1 MPRTSKPA
9 SALAR
14 LPKTELVRTYVWEK
28 PVRIAHWLI
37 FFAFLSLS
45 FTGLYMHRPF
55 LVPAGRAPF
64 LMAQMRFVHVVSGF
78 VLIGAFAFRIYWF
91 FKGNFWSKWYAYIPI
106 HLEQWRGIGSMLE
119 FYLFMRFEP
128 GRRGVGHNPLA
139 ALSYVVIYLL
149 ILVEILTGVFLFS
162 RVLGN
167 PVLNQA
173 IGWLPL
179 FIDPAYL
186 RLIHYFLMFVF
197 FAFVIFHVY
206 LSVLISIKEENGLL
220 DSIFSGWKFVP
231 AGELRHEI
239 AAIPEARRF
248 AKRYQLLPRG
258 TPAEERAG
266 IVPKPRPGPGPVALF
281 RNWISYAG
289 TGLAAVGVVVFV
301 VLTAYHTIGGG
312 ALTEPYGDLVIFF
325 VPPLFVMAGVV
336 VVLIG
341 MWVQWMRWRAHKP
354 LAFARYPKW
363 DLNLASE
370 RKALLA
376 VAIGAA
382 ILCVPAIYGTDQAY
396 LYTDAV
402 PFCGA
407 TCHSMT
413 PEYVTY
419 QRSPH
424 AHVACAQCH
433 VGPGATGYIAS
444 KVRGM
449 VELVETIQNDFPRP
463 IPVPVVSLRPIR
475 VNCEQCHWPANFFGA
490 REVRRTH
497 FLADEQN
504 TRWNID
510 MLVLVGGGPPGDAAR
525 MGIHWHVAG
534 KVEYLA
540 SDAEKQNITWVRS
553 VDPITGA
560 AKVYT
565 SQAQPPAARAAGEI
579 HTMDCVDCHNRPSH
593 ILHSPDRSV
602 DVALAD
608 GHIDP
613 SLPFIKQQG
622 VAALTASYTGR
633 EQAMQ
638 GIDSSLR
645 GYYEKS
651 YPQIYTGKRQAV
663 EGAIAHLRNTYDHS
677 FFPAM
682 KVRWDTYATNDTHFY
697 SVGCFRCHDGQ
708 HKSVDGSVIRSDC
721 DTCHTILRQGKAG
734 SEQFATGAKGLT
746 FDHPVDIGN
755 TWAEQACSSCH
766 TGGAL

>member
-1 MPRTSKPA
+1 VPKTSKPA

-14 LPKTELVRTYVWEK
+14 LPITELVRTYVWEK
-28 PVRIAHWLI
+28 PVRIVHWLI
-37 FFAFLSLS
+37 FFAFVSLS

-64 LMAQMRFVHVVSGF
+64 LMAKMRFVHVVSGF
-78 VLIGAFAFRIYWF
+78 VLIGAFAFRVYWF
-91 FKGNFWSKWYAYIPI
+91 FKGNFWARWSAYFPI
-106 HLEQWRGIGSMLE
+106 HREQWRGMGSMLE
-119 FYLFMRFEP
+119 FYLFMKFTP
-128 GRRGVGHNPLA
+128 GPRVGHNPLA
-139 ALSYVVIYLL
+139 ALSYVIIYLL
-149 ILVEILTGVFLFS
+149 ILVEILTGLFLFS

-167 PVLNQA
+167 PVLNQYIA
-173 IGWLPL
+173 WLPQ

-186 RLIHYFLMFVF
+186 RLIHYFLTFVF
-197 FAFVIFHVY
+197 FAFIIFHVY
-206 LSVLISIKEENGLL
+206 LSVLISIEEENGLL
-220 DSIFSGWKFVP
+220 DSILSGWKFVP

-266 IVPKPRPGPGPVALF
+266 KAPKPRPGPGPVALF

-289 TGLAAVGVVVFV
+289 TGIAAVGVLVFA

-325 VPPLFVMAGVV
+325 VPPLFVLAGVAV
-336 VVLIG
+336 ILIG
-341 MWVQWMRWRAHKP
+341 MYVQWIRWRMHKP

-363 DLNLASE
+363 DLNLARE

-376 VAIGAA
+376 VAMGAA
-382 ILCVPAIYGTDQAY
+382 VLSIPAIYGSGQAY

-419 QRSPH
+419 RLSPH
-424 AHVACAQCH
+424 ANVACAQCH
-433 VGPGATGYIAS
+433 VGPGATGYIES

-449 VELVETIQNDFPRP
+449 VELVETIQDDYPRP
-463 IPVPVVSLRPIR
+463 IPVPVTALRPIR

-504 TRWNID
+504 TRWEID
-510 MLVLVGGGPPGDAAR
+510 MLVRVGGGAPGDASR

-540 SDAEKQNITWVRS
+540 SDAAKQNITWVRS

-560 AKVYT
+560 AKEYT

-593 ILHSPDRSV
+593 ILHPPDRSV
-602 DVALAD
+602 DVALAN
-608 GHIDP
+608 GNIDL
-613 SLPFIKQQG
+613 SLPYIKQQG
-622 VAALTASYTGR
+622 VAALTASYANR

-638 GIDSSLR
+638 GIESAVR
-645 GYYEKS
+645 GYYQKS
-651 YPQIYTGKRQAV
+651 YPQVYTGKRQAV
-663 EGAIAHLRNTYDHS
+663 EGAIAHLRTTYDRY
-677 FFPAM
+677 FFPSM
-682 KVRWDTYATNDTHFY
+682 KVRWDTYSTNDTHFY

-721 DTCHTILRQGKAG
+721 DTCHQILRQGKAG
-734 SEQFATGAKGLT
+734 SPQFATGGKGLA
-746 FDHPVDIGN
+746 FDHPVDIGS

-766 TGGAL
+766 TGGSL